1 MGYNRI
7 EDSIVDLTRFDVGG
21 RDIEFAMN
29 INLIRLPKFSVAIGW
44 LIGVTCF
51 CLCCSVT
58 IAQEFF
64 TLKVPGAATES
75 SARINAQELIVRDDS
90 GQTTLYSRL
99 RRYDTPDGQ
108 FIGYGSRQA
117 QRVILWPTSN
127 RGNMRIGTLRNG
139 QIEFAPSRMAVFAL
153 DPANA
158 GQFPQVHESRDWNPS
173 ESTSGDISKT
183 VLLSAGDAGNRLFV
197 RANRQGQLQ
206 LVPNAPNGAHDDD
219 AQGAWMIT
227 PVGGDMVRIQQ
238 SVGNQWLALSADGQQ
253 AGNFGNGVLAQRNQR
268 SAVRLIGINNSIA
281 QCWRLQQF
289 NGGYC
294 FESVMMP
301 GFGLTC
307 VPNNGLWL
315 QPILYS
321 PWQVWWPQQP
331 TFALPQPGYRV
342 VSEQVIPNATLPPV
356 SLRIANTHSDG
367 LLVLLADRRNPAVAK
382 RLRIPQGGS
391 ETVQLERDGGSTVIQ
406 TVEWRDGFGNWDR
419 REIQIPVP
427 PVVLYDVSVYEEFL
441 QSIAIDA
448 TGKSPNVIEDVN
460 YQPRS
465 VGFLLLPA
473 GDQLQDNSVIDV
485 YRASADSQN
494 PGAVRRLS
502 PSDYNRSSSQA
513 TPKDP
518 LKELLQQIQS
528 KRGAF

>member
-1 MGYNRI
+1 MNRI
-7 EDSIVDLTRFDVGG
+7 RK
-21 RDIEFAMN
+21 
-29 INLIRLPKFSVAIGW
+29 RLPAVFHAIKW
-44 LIGVTCF
+44 LLCLTIF
-51 CLCCSVT
+51 CQVCSLSR
-58 IAQEFF
+58 AQEFF
-64 TLKVPGAATES
+64 TLKVPGTPTES
-75 SARINAQELIVRDDS
+75 SARISAEELVVRDNS

-117 QRVILWPTSN
+117 QRVILWPTAN
-127 RGNMRIGTLRNG
+127 QGNMRIGTLRNG
-139 QIEFAPSRMAVFAL
+139 QIEFAPSKMAVFAL
-153 DPANA
+153 DPTTAS
-158 GQFPQVHESRDWNPS
+158 QFPQDAWNLNYPSGGNNTGNNTWNPND
-173 ESTSGDISKT
+173 TAQGDVSKT
-183 VLLSAGDAGNRLFV
+183 VLLSAGDEGNRLFM

-206 LVPNAPNGAHDDD
+206 FIPNAPNGAQVDD

-238 SVGNQWLALSADGQQ
+238 SIGNQWLALSAEAQQ
-253 AGNFGNGVLAQRNQR
+253 PGNFGNGVLAQRGQR
-268 SAVRLIGINNSIA
+268 SQVRLMGINNSIA

-294 FESVMMP
+294 FESVLVP
-301 GFGLTC
+301 GCGLTC

-321 PWQVWWPQQP
+321 PWQIWWPQQP
-331 TFALPQPGYRV
+331 AFALPQPGYRV
-342 VSEQVIPNATLPPV
+342 VSEQVIPNASLPPV

-367 LLVLLADRRNPAVAK
+367 LLVLLADRRNPAAAK
-382 RLRIPQGGS
+382 KLRIPQGGS
-391 ETVQLERDGGSTVIQ
+391 QTVQLERDSGSTIVQ

-427 PVVLYDVSVYEEFL
+427 PVALYDVSVYEEFL

-448 TGKSPNVIEDVN
+448 TGKSPNVIEDIN

-465 VGFLLLPA
+465 VGFLLLPP

-485 YRASADSQN
+485 YRAAADSQN
-494 PGAVRRLS
+494 PGAVRRLA
-502 PSDYNRSSSQA
+502 PSDYNRSSSQGP
-513 TPKDP
+513 PKDP
-518 LKELLQQIQS
+518 LKDLLEQIQS

>member
-1 MGYNRI
+1 
-7 EDSIVDLTRFDVGG
+7 
-21 RDIEFAMN
+21 MN
-29 INLIRLPKFSVAIGW
+29 IIQKQQTLLHLFHWLVCLAIFCPISSVGM
-44 LIGVTCF
+44 
-51 CLCCSVT
+51 
-58 IAQEFF
+58 AQEFF
-64 TLKVPGAATES
+64 TLKVPGTATDS
-75 SARINAQELIVRDDS
+75 TARINAQELVVRDHT

-99 RRYDTPDGQ
+99 RRYDTPDGK
-108 FIGYGSRQA
+108 FVGYGSRQA

-127 RGNMRIGTLRNG
+127 QGNMQIGTLRDG
-139 QIEFAPSRMAVFAL
+139 QIEFAPSKMAVFAI
-153 DPANA
+153 DPALA
-158 GQFPQVHESRDWNPS
+158 GQIPQDIWNPNDS
-173 ESTSGDISKT
+173 VAADISKT
-183 VLLSAGDAGNRLFV
+183 VLLSTGDAGNRLFM
-197 RANRQGQLQ
+197 RTNRQGQLQ
-206 LVPNAPNGAHDDD
+206 LVSGAPNGAQADD

-238 SVGNQWLALSADGQQ
+238 SVGNQWLALSADVPQ
-253 AGNFGNGVLAQRNQR
+253 AGNFGNGVLAQRGHR
-268 SAVRLIGINNSIA
+268 SQVRLMGINNSIA

-294 FESVMMP
+294 FESVVVP
-301 GFGLTC
+301 GCGLTC

-367 LLVLLADRRNPAVAK
+367 LLVLLADRRNPAAAK

-391 ETVQLERDGGSTVIQ
+391 ETVQFERDSGATVIQ

-419 REIQIPVP
+419 REIQVPVP
-427 PVVLYDVSVYEEFL
+427 PVVLYDLSVYEEFL

-465 VGFLLLPA
+465 IGFLLLPA

-485 YRASADSQN
+485 YRAAADSQN

-513 TPKDP
+513 APKDP

>member
-1 MGYNRI
+1 
-7 EDSIVDLTRFDVGG
+7 
-21 RDIEFAMN
+21 MN
-29 INLIRLPKFSVAIGW
+29 ISQKNLLLSRLAILW
-44 LIGVTCF
+44 LA
-51 CLCCSVT
+51 CLIIACETYAPC

-64 TLKVPGAATES
+64 TLKVPGTPTES
-75 SARINAQELIVRDDS
+75 SARISAEELVVRDNS

-127 RGNMRIGTLRNG
+127 QGNMRIGTLRNG
-139 QIEFAPSRMAVFAL
+139 QIEFAPSQMAVFAI
-153 DPANA
+153 DPASA
-158 GQFPQVHESRDWNPS
+158 SKFPQGVWNPS
-173 ESTSGDISKT
+173 NPAGRNSPGNNPWNPTDAAAGDVSKT
-183 VLLSAGDAGNRLFV
+183 VLLSAGDAANRLFMQ
-197 RANRQGQLQ
+197 ANRQGQLQ
-206 LVPNAPNGAHDDD
+206 LVPNAPQVND

-238 SVGNQWLALSADGQQ
+238 SVGNQWLALSADSQQ
-253 AGNFGNGVLAQRNQR
+253 GGNFGNGVLAQRGHR
-268 SAVRLIGINNSIA
+268 SQVRLMGINNSIA

-294 FESVMMP
+294 FESVLVP
-301 GFGLTC
+301 GCGLTC

-321 PWQVWWPQQP
+321 PWQIWWPQQP

-342 VSEQVIPNATLPPV
+342 VSEQVIPNASLPPV
-356 SLRIANTHSDG
+356 SLRIANTHSDA
-367 LLVLLADRRNPAVAK
+367 LMVLLADRRNPAAAK
-382 RLRIPQGGS
+382 KLRIPQGGS
-391 ETVQLERDGGSTVIQ
+391 ETVELQRDSGSTILQ
-406 TVEWRDGFGNWDR
+406 TVEWLDGFGNWDR

-427 PVVLYDVSVYEEFL
+427 PVVLYDVSVYEEFI

-448 TGKSPNVIEDVN
+448 TGKSPNVIEDIN

-465 VGFLLLPA
+465 VGFLLLPP

-485 YRASADSQN
+485 YRAAADSQN
-494 PGAVRRLS
+494 PGAVRRLA

-513 TPKDP
+513 APKDP
-518 LKELLQQIQS
+518 LKDLLEQIQS

>member
-1 MGYNRI
+1 MNRI
-7 EDSIVDLTRFDVGG
+7 RK
-21 RDIEFAMN
+21 
-29 INLIRLPKFSVAIGW
+29 RLPAVFHAIKW
-44 LIGVTCF
+44 LLCLTIF
-51 CLCCSVT
+51 CQVCSLSR
-58 IAQEFF
+58 AQEFF
-64 TLKVPGAATES
+64 TLKVPGTPTES
-75 SARINAQELIVRDDS
+75 SARISAEELVVRDNS

-117 QRVILWPTSN
+117 QRVILWPTAN
-127 RGNMRIGTLRNG
+127 QGNMRIGTLRNG
-139 QIEFAPSRMAVFAL
+139 QIEFAPSKMAVFAL
-153 DPANA
+153 DPTTAS
-158 GQFPQVHESRDWNPS
+158 QFSQDAWNPND
-173 ESTSGDISKT
+173 TAQGDVSKT
-183 VLLSAGDAGNRLFV
+183 VLLSAGDEGNRLFM

-206 LVPNAPNGAHDDD
+206 FIPNAPNGAQVDD

-238 SVGNQWLALSADGQQ
+238 SIGNQWLALSAEAQQ
-253 AGNFGNGVLAQRNQR
+253 PGNFGNGVLAQRGQR
-268 SAVRLIGINNSIA
+268 SQVRLMGINNSIA

-294 FESVMMP
+294 FESVLVP
-301 GFGLTC
+301 GCGLTC

-315 QPILYS
+315 Q
-321 PWQVWWPQQP
+321 
-331 TFALPQPGYRV
+331 
-342 VSEQVIPNATLPPV
+342 LPPV

-367 LLVLLADRRNPAVAK
+367 LLVLLADRRNPAAAK
-382 RLRIPQGGS
+382 KLRIPQGGS
-391 ETVQLERDGGSTVIQ
+391 QTVQLERDSGSTIVQ

-427 PVVLYDVSVYEEFL
+427 PVALYDVSVYEEFL

-448 TGKSPNVIEDVN
+448 TGKSPNVIEDIN

-465 VGFLLLPA
+465 VGFLLLPP

-485 YRASADSQN
+485 YRAAADSQN
-494 PGAVRRLS
+494 PGAVRRLA
-502 PSDYNRSSSQA
+502 PSDYNRSSSQGP
-513 TPKDP
+513 PKDP
-518 LKELLQQIQS
+518 LKDLLEQIQS